1 MILAAALAMD
11 PAMEHLPRA
20 LHPQAA
26 IHLWRGLTEVHCQG
40 WAASEPWE
48 VLQVGWVGLQVPSAA
63 WPVVRAQQWEAL

>member
-1 MILAAALAMD
+1 MILAADLAM
-11 PAMEHLPRA
+11 AHRPRA
-20 LHPQAA
+20 AGRPLAA
-26 IHLWRGLTEVHCQG
+26 IHLWRGLMVVHSQG